1 MMSSGKWMALMLLG
15 MLAAASITWLAMK
28 PALDVKKAETML
40 KANDDLAMSNTNLPC
55 DDVSI
60 VRDNS
65 PSLTKP
71 FLFADVSCESDALQ
85 SLKQDLTAFIDSQKV
100 SGKIARASVYY
111 KELNSLHWTSAY
123 GDELYYPGSMMKV
136 PLLLTILKQAQR
148 DKTLLERK
156 IQFQSS
162 TKLTV
167 FVPVQNPMQ
176 VGSFYSV
183 QELLERM
190 ILQSDNDATSL
201 LFTIYNKE
209 LYDDLFMK
217 LSIPV
222 QDSED
227 VYYRMAPSDI
237 AKFFRVLY
245 NASYLSSLY
254 SEYALDLLTKSS
266 FKQGLLQGIP
276 SGTKVAHKFGER
288 FTTGDLV
295 QLHETAI
302 VYRGSAAFAVTVMT
316 EGKKMEDLS
325 AVIGALSKICFEQ
338 KKAQAPLSNPHKV
351 LHT

>member
-1 MMSSGKWMALMLLG
+1 MMSSGKWIGLILLG

-28 PALDVKKAETML
+28 PAMEARNTELLVKPD
-40 KANDDLAMSNTNLPC
+40 NDLVATHTELPC
-55 DDVSI
+55 DDVSM

-85 SLKQDLTAFIDSQKV
+85 SLKQDLTGFIESQKAL
-100 SGKIARASVYY
+100 GKIQRASVYY
-111 KELNSLHWTSAY
+111 KELNSLHWTTAY

-148 DKTLLERK
+148 DKSLLERK

-176 VGSFYSV
+176 VGNFYSV

-190 ILQSDNDATSL
+190 ILHSDNDATSL
-201 LFTIYNKE
+201 LFTVHNKD
-209 LYDDLFMK
+209 LYDELFLK

-222 QDSED
+222 QGAED
-227 VYYRMAPSDI
+227 VYYRVSPADM

-254 SEYALDLLTKSS
+254 SEYALDLLTKSD
-266 FKQGLLQGIP
+266 FKQGVLQGIP

-288 FTTGDLV
+288 FTTGDLI
-295 QLHETAI
+295 QLHEAAI
-302 VYRGSAAFAVTVMT
+302 VYRGSSAFAVTIMT
-316 EGKKMEDLS
+316 EGKKIEDLS
-325 AVIGALSKICFEQ
+325 AVMGAISKICFEQ
-338 KKAQAPLSNPHKV
+338 KKAQAPLSNSHKA

>member
-1 MMSSGKWMALMLLG
+1 MSSGKWMALLLLG

-28 PALDVKKAETML
+28 PAMDAKNKASLVKPDNES
-40 KANDDLAMSNTNLPC
+40 AMSHTDLPC

-85 SLKQDLTAFIDSQKV
+85 SLKQDLTAFIDSQKAL
-100 SGKIARASVYY
+100 GKIARASVYY
-111 KELNSLHWTSAY
+111 KELNSLHWTSVS

-136 PLLLTILKQAQR
+136 PLLMTVLKQAQR
-148 DKTLLERK
+148 DKSMLERK
-156 IQFQSS
+156 VQFQTP
-162 TKLTV
+162 TKLSV
-167 FVPVQNPMQ
+167 MVPVQNPMQ

-190 ILQSDNDATSL
+190 ILHSDNDATSL
-201 LFTIYNKE
+201 LFNNYNKE
-209 LYDDLFMK
+209 LYDDLFLK

-222 QDSED
+222 QNAED
-227 VYYRMAPSDI
+227 VYYRISPSDMS
-237 AKFFRVLY
+237 KFFRVLY

-254 SEYALDLLTKSS
+254 SEYALDLLTKSD
-266 FKQGLLQGIP
+266 FKQGVLQGIP

-288 FTTGDLV
+288 FTTGDLI

-302 VYRGSAAFAVTVMT
+302 VYRGSAAFAITIMT
-316 EGKKMEDLS
+316 EGKRMEDLS
-325 AVIGALSKICFEQ
+325 VVIGELSKICFEQ
-338 KKAQAPLSNPHKV
+338 KKAQAPLSNAHKP

>member
-1 MMSSGKWMALMLLG
+1 MLLG
-15 MLAAASITWLAMK
+15 MMAAASITWLAMR
-28 PALDVKKAETML
+28 PAFDTKSAESL
-40 KANDDLAMSNTNLPC
+40 VNPNSELAKTHNELPC

-85 SLKQDLTAFIDSQKV
+85 SLKQDLTAFIDGQKAA
-100 SGKIARASVYY
+100 GKVARATVFY

-136 PLLLTILKQAQR
+136 PLLLTILKQVQR
-148 DKTLLERK
+148 DKSLLERK

-176 VGSFYSV
+176 VGNFYSV
-183 QELLERM
+183 QELVERM
-190 ILQSDNDATSL
+190 ILHSDNDATSL
-201 LFTIYNKE
+201 LFTVYNKD
-209 LYDDLFMK
+209 LYDELFMK

-222 QDSED
+222 QAADD
-227 VYYRMAPSDI
+227 VYYRISASDM

-254 SEYALDLLTKSS
+254 SEYALDLLTKSD
-266 FKQGLLQGIP
+266 FRQGVLQGIT

-288 FTTGDLV
+288 FTAGDLI

-302 VYRGSAAFAVTVMT
+302 VYRGSAAFVICIMT
-316 EGKKMEDLS
+316 EGKRIEDLS
-325 AVIGALSKICFEQ
+325 VVMGALSKICFEQ
-338 KKAQAPLSNPHKV
+338 KNAQAPLSSPNKV
-351 LHT
+351 LQT

>member
-1 MMSSGKWMALMLLG
+1 MSSGKWMAVMLLG
-15 MLAAASITWLAMK
+15 MMAAATITWLAMK
-28 PALDVKKAETML
+28 PAMVVKSAESL
-40 KANDDLAMSNTNLPC
+40 VKVNNDLAMTHTDLPC

-85 SLKQDLTAFIDSQKV
+85 SLKQDLTAFIDLQKTA
-100 SGKIARASVYY
+100 GKITRASIYY
-111 KELNSLHWTSAY
+111 KELNSLHWISAY

-136 PLLLTILKQAQR
+136 PLLMTILKQAQR
-148 DKTLLERK
+148 DKSLLERK
-156 IQFQSS
+156 IQFQSP

-176 VGSFYSV
+176 IGSFYSV

-190 ILQSDNDATSL
+190 ILHSDNDATSL
-201 LFTIYNKE
+201 LFTVYNKDMYDE
-209 LYDDLFMK
+209 LFLK

-222 QDSED
+222 QNAED
-227 VYYRMAPSDI
+227 VYYRMAPSDM

-254 SEYALDLLTKSS
+254 SEYSLDLLTKSD
-266 FKQGLLQGIP
+266 FKKGILQGVP
-276 SGTKVAHKFGER
+276 SSTKVAHKFGER
-288 FTTGDLV
+288 FTTGDLI

-302 VYRGSAAFAVTVMT
+302 VYRGAAAYAVTIMT
-316 EGKKMEDLS
+316 EGSKMEDLS
-325 AVIGALSKICFEQ
+325 AVIGSLSKICFEQ
-338 KKAQAPLSNPHKV
+338 KKAQAPLSSAHKA
-351 LHT
+351 LQT

>member
-1 MMSSGKWMALMLLG
+1 MSSGKWMALVLLG
-15 MLAAASITWLAMK
+15 MLAAATITWLAMK
-28 PALDVKKAETML
+28 PAMDEKTAGSLV
-40 KANDDLAMSNTNLPC
+40 NSNNDLAMTHADLPC

-85 SLKQDLTAFIDSQKV
+85 PLKQDLTAFIDAQKAA
-100 SGKIARASVYY
+100 GKIARASVFY

-123 GDELYYPGSMMKV
+123 GEELYYPGSMMKV
-136 PLLLTILKQAQR
+136 PLMMTILKQAQR
-148 DKTLLERK
+148 DKSLLERK
-156 IQFQSS
+156 LQFQAP
-162 TKLTV
+162 TKFTV

-176 VGSFYSV
+176 VGEFYSV

-190 ILQSDNDATSL
+190 ILQSDNDATTL

-217 LSIPV
+217 LSIPH
-222 QDSED
+222 QNAED
-227 VYYRMAPSDI
+227 VYYRIAPSDM

-245 NASYLSSLY
+245 NASFLSSLY
-254 SEYALDLLTKSS
+254 SEYSLDLLTKSS
-266 FKQGLLQGIP
+266 FKQGVLQGIP

-302 VYRGSAAFAVTVMT
+302 VYRGSAAYVATIMT

-325 AVIGALSKICFEQ
+325 AVLGALSKICFEQ
-338 KKAQAPLSNPHKV
+338 KKAQAPLSSSHKS
-351 LHT
+351 LQT